1 MKPSYLVAFLLLWG
15 GSFPSG
21 GGADDGDLPDNA
33 VLDNASEPVVDANA
47 EQVISG

>member
-21 GGADDGDLPDNA
+21 GGADGDLPDNA
-33 VLDNASEPVVDANA
+33 VLDNAGEPVVDGNDD
-47 EQVISG
+47 QVISG